1 MSEQTRSIGYICPV
15 CGKAVVVERTAFA
28 LAAGDQ
34 TIPCPC
40 GKSQLEFHQQGEYCQ
55 VTVPCLFCAKDHH
68 TVCSTRAMMEEKLL
82 VLSCSASGLSCC
94 FIGEEEA
101 VFGEM
106 EKLERAVD
114 KLRLDDQEETRG
126 IFLDEIVMGEV
137 LAELKDI
144 AGRGGISCGCGCK
157 EYGIKVGYSAVDV
170 VCAGCGATLRLP
182 AATLDDV
189 DDICARYTLTIPG
202 KKEAE

>member
-1 MSEQTRSIGYICPV
+1 MSEQTRYIGYICPV

-34 TIPCPC
+34 IIPCPC
-40 GKSQLEFHQQGEYCQ
+40 GKSQLEFHQQGEHCQ

-68 TVCSTRAMMEEKLL
+68 TVCATRAMMGEKLL
-82 VLSCSASGLSCC
+82 VLSCSASGLGCC

-101 VFGEM
+101 VFAEM

-126 IFLDEIVMGEV
+126 TFLDEIVMGEV

-144 AGRGGISCGCGCK
+144 ASRGGISCGCGCDQ
-157 EYGIKVGYSAVDV
+157 YGIKVGYSSVDV

-189 DDICARYTLTIPG
+189 DEICARYTLTIPG
-202 KKEAE
+202 KKEEA

>member
-1 MSEQTRSIGYICPV
+1 MKILLIGYGRMGRLIEQT
-15 CGKAVVVERTAFA
+15 A

-40 GKSQLEFHQQGEYCQ
+40 GKSQLEFHQQGEHCQ

-82 VLSCSASGLSCC
+82 VLSCSASGLGCC

-114 KLRLDDQEETRG
+114 KLRMDDQEETRG
-126 IFLDEIVMGEV
+126 HLGLYNVDTILR
-137 LAELKDI
+137 KH
-144 AGRGGISCGCGCK
+144 
-157 EYGIKVGYSAVDV
+157 YGAQFGLCLENRPDGTGTMVT
-170 VCAGCGATLRLP
+170 ATLPL
-182 AATLDDV
+182 
-189 DDICARYTLTIPG
+189 RY
-202 KKEAE
+202 KEDASSC